1 MDKIKEIFEK
11 LIGTNAVKA
20 TLGGTKQ
27 NVLVCETLEDY
38 CIASTEMISRGYSVL
53 SPGGYSGASEV
64 SRKALDARVWRYG
77 TICAISYNKKT
88 LLYHDKYL
96 YIISELSESSD

>member
-1 MDKIKEIFEK
+1 MDKIKEIFKELIEK
-11 LIGTNAVKA
+11 GTVKA
-20 TLGGTKQ
+20 TLGGPKQ
-27 NVLVCETLEDY
+27 NVLVCETMADY
-38 CIASTEMISRGYSVL
+38 CIASTEMIHRGYSVL

-77 TICAISYNKKT
+77 TVSAISYNKKT

>member
-1 MDKIKEIFEK
+1 MDNIKGVFRE
-11 LIGTNAVKA
+11 LIKNGTVKA
-20 TLGGTKQ
+20 ELGGPKE

-38 CIASTEMISRGYSVL
+38 CIASTEIIQRGYSVL
-53 SPGGYSGASEV
+53 SPGGFSGANDV

-77 TICAISYNKKT
+77 TVCATSYNKKT

-96 YIISELSESSD
+96 YIISELPESPD